1 MSERKYILAER
12 IDYERLNN
20 HQLTIVNG
28 PDGIIEPCVTL
39 NTYENDVVE
48 DIQTFDVFL
57 ESSDRAAVLPATG
70 ASVTIIDNDSKWIV
84 IVHYVDKC
92 ARYHT

>member
-12 IDYERLNN
+12 VDYERLDN

-28 PDGIIEPCVTL
+28 RNEPCVTL
-39 NTYENDVVE
+39 NTSENNAVE
-48 DIQTFDVFL
+48 DIQTFDVIL
-57 ESSDRAAVLPATG
+57 KSSDRAVVISATR

-84 IVHYVDKC
+84 IVHYIDKC